1 MCTENASSRS
11 QARTAVIQMQIGIDG
26 CCWTHR
32 RGYGRFLRELLPAL
46 GRADSVHSYH
56 VYLDSSSYP
65 EFDLGPPFIAHQATT
80 QKGVIQSAT
89 ETSHRSLRDIAAM
102 SRSVRQ
108 PLDLFFFPSVYSYF
122 PLLRRIPVLV
132 AIHDTIA
139 DRNPRFAF
147 SSKKQEWLWRLK
159 VRAALAQADT
169 IVTVSEH
176 SRRSIAEWFHVP
188 ASRIAVIQ
196 EAASSV
202 FQPGSYPPPHR
213 PFALYAGGI
222 SPNKNLPSLIR
233 SFARTGARLRG
244 AQLILAGDYE
254 SDQFKG
260 NYAEVRSLITEL
272 DLENDVILTGLVSD
286 SELCRLYNTCTVFV
300 MPSLDEGFGLPAV
313 EAMSCGRAV
322 IVSRGTSLEEVTA
335 DAGILVDP
343 QSIEQIS
350 DAIDRVFSDEQL
362 RCSLGERALRRANE
376 FSWDQSA
383 RQLLGVCEET
393 YARSH
398 GSPVRG

>member
-1 MCTENASSRS
+1 MRV
-11 QARTAVIQMQIGIDG
+11 AVIHMQIGIDG
-26 CCWTHR
+26 CCWNHR

-46 GRADSVHSYH
+46 GRANSAFSYH

-65 EFDLGPPFIAHQATT
+65 EFDLGPPFIAHQVTT
-80 QKGVIQSAT
+80 QKGAIQSAT

-102 SRSVRQ
+102 SRSVRE

-132 AIHDTIA
+132 GIHDTIA

-159 VRAALAQADT
+159 VQAALAQADT
-169 IVTVSEH
+169 IVTVSEY
-176 SRRSIAEWFHVP
+176 SRRSIVEWFRVP
-188 ASRIAVIQ
+188 TSKIAVIQ

-202 FQPGSYPPPHR
+202 FRPRSYPPPLR
-213 PFALYAGGI
+213 PFALYVGGI

-233 SFARTGARLRG
+233 SFARTGARSRG

-260 NYAEVRSLITEL
+260 NYAEVKNLITEL

-286 SELCRLYNTCTVFV
+286 SELTCLYNTCTVFA

-313 EAMSCGRAV
+313 EAMSCGKAV
-322 IVSRGTSLEEVTA
+322 IVSRGNSLEEVVA

-343 QSIEQIS
+343 QSVEQIA
-350 DAIDRVFSDEQL
+350 DAIDRVFSDHQL
-362 RCSLGERALRRANE
+362 RCALGERALRRANE
-376 FSWDQSA
+376 FSWDWSA
-383 RQLLGVCEET
+383 RQLLSVFEET
-393 YARSH
+393 HARS
-398 GSPVRG
+398 RGCPAGG

>member
-1 MCTENASSRS
+1 VRAEGASSRS
-11 QARTAVIQMQIGIDG
+11 QACVAVTQMHIGIDG
-26 CCWTHR
+26 CCWNHG
-32 RGYGRFLRELLPAL
+32 RGYGRFLRELLHAL
-46 GRADSVHSYH
+46 GRTDSVHSYH
-56 VYLDSSSYP
+56 VYLDSYSYP
-65 EFDLGPPFIAHQATT
+65 EFDLGPPFVAHQVTT
-80 QKGVIQSAT
+80 QKGAIQSAT
-89 ETSHRSLRDIAAM
+89 ETSHRSFRDIAAM
-102 SRSVRQ
+102 SRSVRE
-108 PLDLFFFPSVYSYF
+108 PLDLFFYPSVYSYF
-122 PLLRRIPVLV
+122 PLLRHIPVLV
-132 AIHDTIA
+132 GIHDTIA

-159 VRAALAQADT
+159 VRLALAQADT
-169 IVTVSEH
+169 IVTVSEY
-176 SRRSIAEWFHVP
+176 SRRSIVEWFQVP

-202 FQPGSYPPPHR
+202 FRPGSYPPPHR

-233 SFARTGARLRG
+233 SFSRTGARLRG

-260 NYAEVRSLITEL
+260 NYAEVRSLIAEL
-272 DLENDVILTGLVSD
+272 DLENDVILTGFVSD

-343 QSIEQIS
+343 QSIEQIA
-350 DAIDRVFSDEQL
+350 DAIDRVFSDDEL

-376 FSWDQSA
+376 FSWDRSA
-383 RQLLGVCEET
+383 RQLLRVFEEAC
-393 YARSH
+393 ARSQ
-398 GSPVRG
+398 GRPARG

>member
-1 MCTENASSRS
+1 
-11 QARTAVIQMQIGIDG
+11 MQIGIDG
-26 CCWTHR
+26 CCWNHG

-46 GRADSVHSYH
+46 GRADSAHSYH

-65 EFDLGPPFIAHQATT
+65 EFDLGPPFTAHEATT

-102 SRSVRQ
+102 SRCVRES
-108 PLDLFFFPSVYSYF
+108 LDLFFFPSVYSYF

-132 AIHDTIA
+132 GIHDTIA

-169 IVTVSEH
+169 IVTVSEY
-176 SRRSIAEWFHVP
+176 SRRSIVEWFQVP
-188 ASRIAVIQ
+188 AGRVVVIQ

-202 FQPGSYPPPHR
+202 FRPQSYPPPDR
-213 PFALYAGGI
+213 PFALYVGGI
-222 SPNKNLPSLIR
+222 SPNKNLLSLIR
-233 SFARTGARLRG
+233 AFARTEARLRG

-254 SDQFKG
+254 SDQFRG
-260 NYAEVRSLITEL
+260 NYAEVRSLIAEL
-272 DLENDVILTGLVSD
+272 DLKNDVILTGLVSD

-322 IVSRGTSLEEVTA
+322 IVSRGNSLEEVIA

-343 QSIEQIS
+343 LSLEQIA
-350 DAIDRVFSDEQL
+350 DAVDRVFSDKEL

-376 FSWDQSA
+376 FSWDRSA
-383 RQLLGVCEET
+383 RRLLSVFEET
-393 YARSH
+393 YGRTH
-398 GSPVRG
+398 GCSSGG

>member
-1 MCTENASSRS
+1 
-11 QARTAVIQMQIGIDG
+11 MQIGIDG
-26 CCWTHR
+26 CCWNHR

-46 GRADSVHSYH
+46 GQADSAHTYH

-65 EFDLGPPFIAHQATT
+65 EFDLGPPFIAHPVGT
-80 QKGVIQSAT
+80 QKGAIQSAT

-102 SRSVRQ
+102 SRSVRE

-122 PLLRRIPVLV
+122 PLLRRIPVLLG
-132 AIHDTIA
+132 IHDTIA

-147 SSKKQEWLWRLK
+147 SSTKQEWLWRLK
-159 VRAALAQADT
+159 VWAALRQADA
-169 IVTVSEH
+169 IVTVSEY
-176 SRRSIAEWFHVP
+176 SRRSILEWFRVP
-188 ASRIAVIQ
+188 ASRVAVIQ

-202 FQPGSYPPPHR
+202 FQPGSYPPPDR
-213 PFALYAGGI
+213 PFALYVGGI

-233 SFARTGARLRG
+233 SFARTEARTTG
-244 AQLILAGDYE
+244 AQLILAGDYA

-272 DLENDVILTGLVSD
+272 GLENDVILTGLVTD
-286 SELCRLYNTCTVFV
+286 AELCRLYNTCTVFV

-322 IVSRGTSLEEVTA
+322 IVSRGNSLEEVIA
-335 DAGILVDP
+335 DAGLVVDP
-343 QSIEQIS
+343 RSIEQIA
-350 DAIDRVFSDEQL
+350 DAIDRVFSDEEL
-362 RCSLGERALRRANE
+362 RCTLGERALRRAKQ

-383 RQLLGVCEET
+383 RQLLKMFVDT
-393 YARSH
+393 YSRS
-398 GSPVRG
+398 RG